1 MNANG
6 NLVIDF
12 RVNGKHDHY
21 IGDVKHVQP
30 HQSKA
35 HATKPKKLTHRKKYF
50 NEEEEFC
57 SEIIF

>member
-12 RVNGKHDHY
+12 RINGKHDHY
-21 IGDVKHVQP
+21 INDVKHVQP

-50 NEEEEFC
+50 DEVNEEE
-57 SEIIF
+57 

>member
-21 IGDVKHVQP
+21 INDEKHVQP
-30 HQSKA
+30 HMPK
-35 HATKPKKLTHRKKYF
+35 HLATKPKRRKRNK
-50 NEEEEFC
+50 
-57 SEIIF
+57 